1 VKVADRRMNRK
12 RGIHESDCREGTGD
26 AGETSRFVPLRRQFM
41 PQPDGRRLR
50 PRLAEDAETEEEAL
64 THYRR
69 VRDDIRC
76 FVQFLPDTLG
86 RNMEE
91 K

>member
-1 VKVADRRMNRK
+1 
-12 RGIHESDCREGTGD
+12 
-26 AGETSRFVPLRRQFM
+26 M